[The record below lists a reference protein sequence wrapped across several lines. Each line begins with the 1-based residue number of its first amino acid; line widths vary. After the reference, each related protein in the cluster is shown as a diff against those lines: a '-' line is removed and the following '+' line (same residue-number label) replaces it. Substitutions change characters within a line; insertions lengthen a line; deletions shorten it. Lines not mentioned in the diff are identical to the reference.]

1 MSTIDTN
8 YKFKTMNKMKL
19 IHLLALLLLSNLGFA
34 QIAILQSGTTAS
46 QFSTIDAA
54 IDAASNGDFIYL
66 LGGNFLKNPTPINKE
81 LHFIG
86 AGIHTDSSSVTTTTS
101 ISVAGSEFHIGTN
114 ADNSTFDG
122 INFTQLVIFTD
133 ELGGA
138 CDADNVIFTRCKF
151 NGIDARGPN
160 ILVTL
165 SSIVLQECI
174 VNGYALDLGKDGT
187 SCLID
192 RCYVYVLTSSGAQ
205 SCAGITVLNSIILDE
220 TTVGSS
226 YTNCIFKYSYGS
238 ECIFTNCITSDAG
251 FGYLAVFTNSTSNVP
266 WTDIFINPTDAS
278 GYLNFIQDFHIVTG
292 SVADNAGS
300 DGTDAGIYGTSNPA
314 KEGFVPYNPH
324 FRMSDIPNAT
334 DSNGILN
341 VQAQVAAQEN

>member
-1 MSTIDTN
+1 MLN
-8 YKFKTMNKMKL
+8 FNQRFKTTNTMKH
-19 IHLLALLLLSNLGFA
+19 IHLLALLLLSNLGFS
-34 QIAILQSGTTAS
+34 QIVILQSGTTAS
-46 QFSTIDAA
+46 QFSTLDAA

-66 LGGNFLKNPTPINKE
+66 SGGNFLKNPTPINKE

-86 AGIHTDSSSVTTTTS
+86 AGIHTDSTAVTTATS
-101 ISVAGSEFHIGTN
+101 ISVVGSDFHIGTD

-133 ELGGA
+133 ESGGP
-138 CDADNVIFTRCKF
+138 CDADNVVFSRCKF
-151 NGIDARGPN
+151 NGIDARGSN
-160 ILVTL
+160 TLVTL
-165 SSIVLQECI
+165 SNIILQECI
-174 VNGYALDLGKDGT
+174 VNGYASDLGKDGT
-187 SCLID
+187 TCLID
-192 RCYVYVLTSSGAQ
+192 RCYVYVLTSAGPQ
-205 SCAGITVLNSIILDE
+205 SCAGITVLNSIVLDE

-226 YTNCIFKYSYGS
+226 YTNCIFRYSYGG
-238 ECIFTNCITSDAG
+238 ECFFTNCITSDDD
-251 FGYLAVFTNSTSNVP
+251 FGSLAVFTNSTTGVL
-266 WTDIFINPTDAS
+266 WVDIFINPTDAF
-278 GYLNFIQDFHIVTG
+278 GYLNFTQDFHIITG

-300 DGTDAGIYGTSNPA
+300 DGTDAGIYGTSNPT

>member
-1 MSTIDTN
+1 
-8 YKFKTMNKMKL
+8 MKY
-19 IHLLALLLLSNLGFA
+19 IHLIALLLLSHIGFA

-66 LGGNFLKNPTPINKE
+66 SGGNFLKNPTPINKE

-86 AGIHTDSSSVTTTTS
+86 AGMHTDSTAVTTATS
-101 ISVAGSEFHIGTN
+101 ISVAGSDFHIGTD

-133 ELGGA
+133 ESGGL
-138 CDADNVIFTRCKF
+138 CDADNVVFSRCKF

-160 ILVTL
+160 ALTTL
-165 SSIVLQECI
+165 SNIILQECI
-174 VNGYALDLGKDGT
+174 VNGYSSDLGKDGT

-192 RCYVYVLTSSGAQ
+192 RCYIYVLTSSGPQ
-205 SCAGITVLNSIILDE
+205 SCAGITVLNSIVLDE
-220 TTVGSS
+220 STVGAN
-226 YTNCIFKYSYGS
+226 YINCIFKYSYGT
-238 ECIFTNCITSDAG
+238 ECFFTNCITSDTDFAYG
-251 FGYLAVFTNSTSNVP
+251 AVFTNSITDVP

-278 GYLNFIQDFHIVTG
+278 GYLNFTQDFHIVTG

-300 DGTDAGIYGTSNPA
+300 DGTDAGMYGTSNPA

-334 DSNGILN
+334 DSNGILS